1 MRSRLLFFIAIC
13 IFNLILAQN
22 YNKDIQGTW
31 VTVFKEMKDGSTYIP
46 KSCNRFPNKF
56 IFVDDKLCINKQDNL
71 CIDFTVIKNFI
82 KTSENSGYIIEKV
95 NSDSLVIVQS
105 IVGAED
111 DKLERMYFLRQEKI
125 LDQQKKINTG
135 KNIFANSLFF
145 PPMKKNL
152 SLVLDEFFKRKYK
165 YVNLNFV
172 GSIIIYPQQ
181 NKVSTEIKYSSDNNT
196 EMIDYIKYIIDHT
209 FDIWD
214 LKDFSNYES
223 VTLPFILEIKNENI
237 GDGHTQKEVSLNF
250 LSQNVNDFNC
260 VNGILYQ
267 NLKKSNELF
276 IEGINATKRK
286 KYDNA
291 ISFFNES
298 YMLNNSNIDN
308 LYNIA
313 TVYAMQNDIFNACK
327 TWDKLKN
334 MNQIQGKKLFQ
345 QNCKQ

>member
-22 YNKDIQGTW
+22 YNKDIQGAW

-46 KSCNRFPNKF
+46 KSCNPFPNKF

-71 CIDFTVIKNFI
+71 CLDFKISKNFI
-82 KTSENSGYIIEKV
+82 KTSESSGYIIEKV

-111 DKLERMYFLRQEKI
+111 DKLERMYFVRQEKV
-125 LDQQKKINTG
+125 LDQQKKIHTE
-135 KNIFANSLFF
+135 KNIVANSLFF

-152 SLVLDEFFKRKYK
+152 SSVLNEFFKRKYK

-181 NKVSTEIKYSSDNNT
+181 NKVSTEIKYSSDNNK
-196 EMIDYIKYIIDHT
+196 ERIDYIKYIIDHT

-237 GDGHTQKEVSLNF
+237 GDGSQKEISLSF
-250 LSQNVNDFNC
+250 LSQNINDFNC
-260 VNGILYQ
+260 INGILYQ

-286 KYDNA
+286 KYENA

-298 YMLNNSNIDN
+298 YTLNNSNIDN

-327 TWDKLKN
+327 TWEKLKN